1 MGANIVNTVAEGIAP
16 TLEQITG
23 ARVGLKIL
31 TNLCLQRI
39 TRVQFKIP
47 VEQLKWKGVD
57 GRVVAERIIE
67 AYNFADDDP
76 FRAATHNKGV
86 MNGIDAVA
94 IALGQD
100 WRAIEAS
107 AHAYVQQRLGYYGPV
122 TAYAIVDE
130 PSTPASEA
138 ARGALPP
145 MITLPPKNGDS
156 APGTYL
162 VGCIEMPFA
171 VGTKGGALQTHPMY
185 RLTHAVL
192 GNPDAA
198 TLAQI
203 MCAVGLAQ
211 NFAAIRALAI
221 EGIQRGHMGL
231 HARNI
236 AIAAGV
242 PNGMVA
248 EVAAY
253 MVVRKKVH

>member
-1 MGANIVNTVAEGIAP
+1 
-16 TLEQITG
+16 
-23 ARVGLKIL
+23 
-31 TNLCLQRI
+31 
-39 TRVQFKIP
+39 
-47 VEQLKWKGVD
+47 
-57 GRVVAERIIE
+57 
-67 AYNFADDDP
+67 
-76 FRAATHNKGV
+76 

-94 IALGQD
+94 IAVGQD

-107 AHAYVQQRLGYYGPV
+107 AHAYMQQRLGYYGPV

-130 PSTPASEA
+130 PFDA
-138 ARGALPP
+138 ARAADLPP
-145 MITLPPKNGDS
+145 MLTLPPKSDA

-162 VGCIEMPFA
+162 IGCIEMPFA
-171 VGTKGGALQTHPMY
+171 VGTKGGALQTHPLY
-185 RLTHAVL
+185 RLTHSIL

-198 TLAQI
+198 TLSQL

-242 PNGMVA
+242 PQGMVA

-253 MVVRKKVH
+253 MVVRKKVQCAVVCLTRGEFFCRARSLTI